1 MKNALRNRVI
11 LLALVL
17 LIGQLTLVVHATV
30 HDAEINC
37 QLCLNQNHHSKILPV
52 TKLIIPP
59 SDGKNSDLIKADVQK
74 PLKTF
79 PNAYLQRG
87 PPVTL

>member
-1 MKNALRNRVI
+1 MKIALRNRVI

-37 QLCLNQNHHSKILPV
+37 QLCLSHSHHTKALPAA
-52 TKLIIPP
+52 KLFIPSAGLEAGIFISIETHKLFKSTP
-59 SDGKNSDLIKADVQK
+59 KAY
-74 PLKTF
+74 F
-79 PNAYLQRG
+79 QRA